1 MIDCRCFALGLAL
14 ILTPC
19 STALADAGADPS
31 LSNRLDASGWDD
43 IRAQIQTEGGS
54 ENLPPV
60 QQAYLKASN
69 TDEGDRF
76 AWDGAVAVDGDT
88 VVIGAHY
95 EGSDSTGINGDE
107 ANNDADR
114 SGAVYVFVRSGGS
127 WSQQAYLKASNTNA
141 LDQFGR
147 SVAIDGDTIVV
158 GAKSESSNAT
168 GVNGDQDN
176 NIASASGAAYVFVRS
191 NGSWSQQAY
200 LKASNTGFVDQFG
213 ISVAIDGDTVAIG
226 APSED
231 SNATGINGDQT
242 NNLASDSGA
251 VYVFVRNGG
260 SWSQQ
265 AYIKASNTDAA
276 DKFGSVVALSG
287 DTLSVSAGF
296 EDSNTTSVNG
306 NDNNNDAEDAGAV
319 YVFFRSE
326 ENWSQQAYLKASNAE
341 AGDIFGH
348 SIAIDE
354 DTIIVGAH
362 LEDSNAMGVSGD
374 ESNNDAEFAGAAYV
388 FTRSGGDW
396 SQQAYLKASNNEVD
410 DRFGTA
416 VAVHGDTLV
425 ISSFEGSNAT
435 GVNGNQAINFASR
448 SGAAYMFTR
457 SANSWTQQAYL
468 KASNTGVQDQFGAS
482 MALAQDTVVI
492 GARFEDSNATGVNG
506 DQANN
511 DADKAGAA
519 YVFDLA
525 PLSDELFVDRF
536 LSTP

>member
-1 MIDCRCFALGLAL
+1 MIDRGCFAWVLAL

-19 STALADAGADPS
+19 SMALADARAEPR
-31 LSNRLDASGWDD
+31 LSNSLGASELDE
-43 IRAQIQTEGGS
+43 IRAQVQINRGS
-54 ENLPPV
+54 EDLPPV

-107 ANNDADR
+107 VNNDADR

-158 GAKSESSNAT
+158 GAKFESSNAT

-200 LKASNTGFVDQFG
+200 LKASNTGFFDKFG
-213 ISVAIDGDTVAIG
+213 TSVAIDGDTVAIG

-231 SNATGINGDQT
+231 SNAKGVNGDQT
-242 NNLASDSGA
+242 TNLASESGA

-276 DKFGSVVALSG
+276 DEFGSVVALSG
-287 DTLSVSAGF
+287 DTLSVSARF

-319 YVFFRSE
+319 YVFSRSE

-341 AGDIFGH
+341 AGDVFGH

-354 DTIIVGAH
+354 DTIVVGAH
-362 LEDSNAMGVSGD
+362 REDSNATGVSGD
-374 ESNNDAEFAGAAYV
+374 QSNNDAEFAGAAYV
-388 FTRSGGDW
+388 FTRSDGDW
-396 SQQAYLKASNNEVD
+396 SQQAYLKASNNEEN
-410 DRFGTA
+410 DRFGSA
-416 VAVHGDTLV
+416 VAVNGDTLV
-425 ISSFEGSNAT
+425 ISSLEDSNAT

-457 SANSWTQQAYL
+457 SANSWIQQAYL
-468 KASNTGVQDQFGAS
+468 KASNTEALDQFGVS

-511 DADKAGAA
+511 EADGAGAA

-525 PLSDELFVDRF
+525 PIADELFVDRF
-536 LSTP
+536 EGAL

>member
-354 DTIIVGAH
+354 DTIVVGAH

>member
-1 MIDCRCFALGLAL
+1 MIDCRYFAFGLAL

-19 STALADAGADPS
+19 SMTLADARADPR
-31 LSNRLDASGWDD
+31 LSNSLGASDLDE
-43 IRAQIQTEGGS
+43 IRAQVQINRGS
-54 ENLPPV
+54 EDLPPV

-158 GAKSESSNAT
+158 GAKFESSNAT

-231 SNATGINGDQT
+231 SNAKGVNGDQS

-276 DKFGSVVALSG
+276 DEFGSVVALSG
-287 DTLSVSAGF
+287 DTLSVSARF
-296 EDSNTTSVNG
+296 EDSKTTSVNG
-306 NDNNNDAEDAGAV
+306 NDNDNDAEDAGAV

-354 DTIIVGAH
+354 DTIVVGAH

-396 SQQAYLKASNNEVD
+396 SQQAYLKASNNEED

-416 VAVHGDTLV
+416 AAVYGDTLV

-435 GVNGNQAINFASR
+435 GVNGNQTINFASR
-448 SGAAYMFTR
+448 SGAAYIFTR

-468 KASNTGVQDQFGAS
+468 KASNTEVQDQFGAS

-511 DADKAGAA
+511 EADGAGSA

-525 PLSDELFVDRF
+525 PIADTVFVDRF
-536 LSTP
+536 RSTP

>member
-1 MIDCRCFALGLAL
+1 MIDCRYFAFGLAL

-19 STALADAGADPS
+19 SMTLADARADPR
-31 LSNRLDASGWDD
+31 LSNSLGASDLDE
-43 IRAQIQTEGGS
+43 IRAQVQINRGS
-54 ENLPPV
+54 EDLPPV

-158 GAKSESSNAT
+158 GAKFESSNAT

-191 NGSWSQQAY
+191 GGSWSQQAY

-231 SNATGINGDQT
+231 SNAKGVNGDQS

-276 DKFGSVVALSG
+276 DEFGSVVALSG
-287 DTLSVSAGF
+287 DTLSVSARF
-296 EDSNTTSVNG
+296 EDSKTTSVNG
-306 NDNNNDAEDAGAV
+306 NDNDNDAEDAGAV

-326 ENWSQQAYLKASNAE
+326 DNWSQQAYLKASNAE

-354 DTIIVGAH
+354 DTIVVGAH

-396 SQQAYLKASNNEVD
+396 SQQAYLKASNNEED

-416 VAVHGDTLV
+416 AAVYGDTLV

-435 GVNGNQAINFASR
+435 GVNGNQTINFASR
-448 SGAAYMFTR
+448 SGAAYIFTR

-468 KASNTGVQDQFGAS
+468 KASNTEVQDQFGAS

-511 DADKAGAA
+511 EADGAGSA

-525 PLSDELFVDRF
+525 PIADTVFVDRF
-536 LSTP
+536 RSTP

>member
-396 SQQAYLKASNNEVD
+396 SQQAYLKASNNEED

-416 VAVHGDTLV
+416 AAVYGDTLV

-435 GVNGNQAINFASR
+435 GVNGNQTINFASR
-448 SGAAYMFTR
+448 SGAAYIFTR

-468 KASNTGVQDQFGAS
+468 KASNTEVQDQFGAS

-511 DADKAGAA
+511 EADGAGSA

-525 PLSDELFVDRF
+525 PIADTVFVDRF
-536 LSTP
+536 RSTP

>member
-354 DTIIVGAH
+354 DTIVVGAH
-362 LEDSNAMGVSGD
+362 FEDSNAMGVSGD

>member
-1 MIDCRCFALGLAL
+1 
-14 ILTPC
+14 
-19 STALADAGADPS
+19 
-31 LSNRLDASGWDD
+31 
-43 IRAQIQTEGGS
+43 
-54 ENLPPV
+54 
-60 QQAYLKASN
+60 
-69 TDEGDRF
+69 
-76 AWDGAVAVDGDT
+76 
-88 VVIGAHY
+88 
-95 EGSDSTGINGDE
+95 
-107 ANNDADR
+107 
-114 SGAVYVFVRSGGS
+114 
-127 WSQQAYLKASNTNA
+127 
-141 LDQFGR
+141 
-147 SVAIDGDTIVV
+147 
-158 GAKSESSNAT
+158 
-168 GVNGDQDN
+168 
-176 NIASASGAAYVFVRS
+176 
-191 NGSWSQQAY
+191 
-200 LKASNTGFVDQFG
+200 
-213 ISVAIDGDTVAIG
+213 
-226 APSED
+226 
-231 SNATGINGDQT
+231 
-242 NNLASDSGA
+242 
-251 VYVFVRNGG
+251 
-260 SWSQQ
+260 
-265 AYIKASNTDAA
+265 
-276 DKFGSVVALSG
+276 
-287 DTLSVSAGF
+287 
-296 EDSNTTSVNG
+296 
-306 NDNNNDAEDAGAV
+306 
-319 YVFFRSE
+319 
-326 ENWSQQAYLKASNAE
+326 
-341 AGDIFGH
+341 
-348 SIAIDE
+348 
-354 DTIIVGAH
+354 
-362 LEDSNAMGVSGD
+362 MGVSGD

>member
-1 MIDCRCFALGLAL
+1 MIDCRYFAFGLAL

-19 STALADAGADPS
+19 SMTLADARADPR
-31 LSNRLDASGWDD
+31 LSNSLGASDLDE
-43 IRAQIQTEGGS
+43 IRAQVQINRGS
-54 ENLPPV
+54 EDLPPV

-95 EGSDSTGINGDE
+95 EGSDSTGISGDE

-158 GAKSESSNAT
+158 GAKFESSNAT

-191 NGSWSQQAY
+191 GGSWSQQAY

-231 SNATGINGDQT
+231 SNAKGVNGDQS

-276 DKFGSVVALSG
+276 DEFGSVVALSG
-287 DTLSVSAGF
+287 DTLSVSARF
-296 EDSNTTSVNG
+296 EDSKTTSVNG
-306 NDNNNDAEDAGAV
+306 NDNDNDAEDAGAV

-326 ENWSQQAYLKASNAE
+326 DNWSQQAYLKASNAE

-354 DTIIVGAH
+354 DTIVVGAH

-396 SQQAYLKASNNEVD
+396 SQQAYLKASNNEED

-416 VAVHGDTLV
+416 AAVYGDTLV

-435 GVNGNQAINFASR
+435 GVNGNQTINFASR

-468 KASNTGVQDQFGAS
+468 KASNTEVQDQFGAS

-511 DADKAGAA
+511 EADGAGSA

-525 PLSDELFVDRF
+525 PIADTVFVDRF
-536 LSTP
+536 RSTP

>member
-1 MIDCRCFALGLAL
+1 MIDCRYFAFGLAL

-19 STALADAGADPS
+19 SMTLADARADPR
-31 LSNRLDASGWDD
+31 LSNSLGASDLDE
-43 IRAQIQTEGGS
+43 IRAQVQINRGS
-54 ENLPPV
+54 EDLPPV

-158 GAKSESSNAT
+158 GAKFESSNAT

-231 SNATGINGDQT
+231 SNAKGVNGDQS

-276 DKFGSVVALSG
+276 DEFGSVVALSG
-287 DTLSVSAGF
+287 DTLSVSARF
-296 EDSNTTSVNG
+296 EDSKTTSVNG
-306 NDNNNDAEDAGAV
+306 NDNDNDAEDAGAV

-354 DTIIVGAH
+354 DTIVVGAH

-396 SQQAYLKASNNEVD
+396 SQQAYLKASNNEED

-416 VAVHGDTLV
+416 AAVYGDTLV

-435 GVNGNQAINFASR
+435 GVNGNQTINFASR

-468 KASNTGVQDQFGAS
+468 KASNTEVQDQFGAS

-511 DADKAGAA
+511 EADGAGSA

-525 PLSDELFVDRF
+525 PIADTVFVDRF
-536 LSTP
+536 RSTP